1 MAAAPRKPADV
12 VRAFW
17 QRMEARDWVGAR
29 ALLADDVAVV
39 WPATRE
45 RFIGADGFI
54 EVNQRYPGDWHID
67 VRKVMADRD
76 EVFAWVEVRLG
87 DQLSL
92 CAQRA
97 VVEDRKIRSSVDLWV
112 DEGGETP
119 PPWRVELMTR
129 PRPEDAP

>member
-1 MAAAPRKPADV
+1 MATPPRKPAGV

-17 QRMEARDWVGAR
+17 ERMEARDWAGAR

-45 RFIGADGFI
+45 RFVGADVFI

-67 VRKVMADRD
+67 VRKTVADRD
-76 EVFAWVEVRLG
+76 EVFAWVEVRIG
-87 DQLSL
+87 EQLSL

-97 VVEDRKIRSSVDLWV
+97 VVDDRKIRYDALDLV
-112 DEGGETP
+112 RRCRET
-119 PPWRVELMTR
+119 WRQYLRGHGAEL
-129 PRPEDAP
+129 PRWDGD